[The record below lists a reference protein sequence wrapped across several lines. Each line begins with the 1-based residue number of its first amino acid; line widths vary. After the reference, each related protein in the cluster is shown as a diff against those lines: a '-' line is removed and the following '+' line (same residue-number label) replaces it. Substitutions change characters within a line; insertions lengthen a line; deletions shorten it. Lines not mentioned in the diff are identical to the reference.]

1 MKDTVRIH
9 RKYGLTEAVFR
20 KLIDGAEYSDG
31 VQEVLPTIPRDEYEP
46 ILISARNLIRSG
58 TPERVAMQ
66 LTGHKTRSVFDRYNI
81 VSESDLRAGVDR
93 LAAYVKKLP
102 KETIVEP
109 LKKAGKGRG

>member
-1 MKDTVRIH
+1 MQLSPLMRQ
-9 RKYGLTEAVFR
+9 GEARV
-20 KLIDGAEYSDG
+20 A
-31 VQEVLPTIPRDEYEP
+31 LPGKRLHDCRHTA
-46 ILISARNLIRSG
+46 ARNLIRSG

-93 LAAYVKKLP
+93 LAEYVKKLP

-109 LKKAGKGRG
+109 LKKTGKARG

>member
-1 MKDTVRIH
+1 MIH
-9 RKYGLTEAVFR
+9 
-20 KLIDGAEYSDG
+20 
-31 VQEVLPTIPRDEYEP
+31 
-46 ILISARNLIRSG
+46 SG

-93 LAAYVKKLP
+93 LGAYVKKLP

-109 LKKAGKGRG
+109 LKKAGKARG